1 MGLLKHRGH
10 AAAQQG
16 VNQMS
21 ARERVHDIKKRILI
35 VEDDADII
43 KSQREL
49 LSDRFTVIIKS
60 SGAQAIRYLKEN
72 PDIDLALLDIK
83 LPDMSG
89 IEVLKEIKK
98 LKPCVPAIIITAFG
112 NENVAVKAFRCGARD
127 YVKKPF
133 SNDELVRRIDFCLS
147 LNIIEQAKH
156 RTVLTNEADELAAD
170 FVCST
175 TAGRKNHHLLQALK
189 YIHNNFSTDISLD
202 QVAGTAGISKYHFCR
217 CFKEM
222 TGLTYQSY
230 LNRVRI
236 EQAKKFLHDDALS
249 ITDTGYA
256 VGYSDLTHFER
267 IFKKLTGTTPSQ
279 YRRRTPSLPA
289 ALWDHR

>member
-1 MGLLKHRGH
+1 MTSR
-10 AAAQQG
+10 
-16 VNQMS
+16 
-21 ARERVHDIKKRILI
+21 ARIRDDNKRILI

-43 KSQREL
+43 KVHQQL
-49 LSDRFTVIIKS
+49 LSELFTVIVKP
-60 SGAQAIRYLKEN
+60 SGMRAISYLRGN
-72 PDIDLALLDIK
+72 PDIDLVLLDIK
-83 LPDMSG
+83 LPDISG

-98 LKPCVPAIIITAFG
+98 IKPCVPTIIMTAFG
-112 NENVAVKAFRCGARD
+112 SENIAVKAFRCGARD

-133 SNDELVRRIDFCLS
+133 NNDELLRRINFCLS
-147 LNIIEQAKH
+147 LNIIEQARDRK
-156 RTVLTNEADELAAD
+156 VLTNETDEVAAD
-170 FVCST
+170 FVSRT
-175 TAGRKNHHLLQALK
+175 TNGRKNHNLRQAIK

-202 QVAGTAGISKYHFCR
+202 RVAGTAGISKYHFSR
-217 CFKEM
+217 LFKEM

-236 EQAKKFLHDDALS
+236 EQAKKLLNDEELS

-279 YRRRTPSLPA
+279 YRRRTSSLPA
-289 ALWDHR
+289 SSQHIP

>member
-1 MGLLKHRGH
+1 MTSR
-10 AAAQQG
+10 
-16 VNQMS
+16 
-21 ARERVHDIKKRILI
+21 ARIRDDKKRILI

-43 KSQREL
+43 KVHQQL
-49 LSDRFTVIIKS
+49 LSDLFTVIIKA
-60 SGAQAIRYLKEN
+60 SGIRAISYLRGN
-72 PDIDLALLDIK
+72 PDIDLVLLDIK

-98 LKPCVPAIIITAFG
+98 IKPCVPTIIITAFG
-112 NENVAVKAFRCGARD
+112 SENIAVKAFRCGARD

-133 SNDELVRRIDFCLS
+133 NNDELLRRINFCLS
-147 LNIIEQAKH
+147 LNIIEQARDRK
-156 RTVLTNEADELAAD
+156 VLTNEADEVAAD
-170 FVCST
+170 FVSRT
-175 TAGRKNHHLLQALK
+175 TNGRKNHNLQQAIK

-202 QVAGTAGISKYHFCR
+202 RVAGTAGISKYHFSR
-217 CFKEM
+217 LFKEM

-236 EQAKKFLHDDALS
+236 EQAKKLLNDEELS

-279 YRRRTPSLPA
+279 YRRRTSSLPA
-289 ALWDHR
+289 SSQHIP

>member
-1 MGLLKHRGH
+1 MISRVQ
-10 AAAQQG
+10 AQ
-16 VNQMS
+16 N
-21 ARERVHDIKKRILI
+21 DKKRILV
-35 VEDDADII
+35 VEDDAEII
-43 KSQREL
+43 KIQREL

-60 SGAQAIRYLKEN
+60 SGTQAIRYLKEN

-98 LKPCVPAIIITAFG
+98 IRPCVPTIIITAFG

-133 SNDELVRRIDFCLS
+133 SNDELLRRIDFCLS
-147 LNIIEQAKH
+147 LNIIEQSKN
-156 RTVLTNEADELAAD
+156 RTVLTNEADEFAAD
-170 FVCST
+170 FISRT
-175 TAGRKNHHLLQALK
+175 KAGRKNHTMQEALN
-189 YIHNNFSTDISLD
+189 YIHNNLATDISLD
-202 QVAGTAGISKYHFCR
+202 RVAGTAGISKFHFSR
-217 CFKEM
+217 LFKVM

-230 LNRVRI
+230 VNRVRI
-236 EQAKKFLHDDALS
+236 EQAKKLLDDDTLS

-267 IFKKLTGTTPSQ
+267 IFKKLAGTTPSQ

>member
-1 MGLLKHRGH
+1 M
-10 AAAQQG
+10 
-16 VNQMS
+16 N
-21 ARERVHDIKKRILI
+21 ARARVHDDKKRILV

-43 KSQREL
+43 KIHQEL
-49 LSDRFTVIIKS
+49 LADHFTVIVKS
-60 SGAQAIRYLKEN
+60 SGMRAISYVREN

-89 IEVLKEIKK
+89 IEVLKEIKR
-98 LKPCVPAIIITAFG
+98 LKPCVPTIIITAFG

-127 YVKKPF
+127 YIKKPF
-133 SNDELVRRIDFCLS
+133 SNDELLRRINFCLS

-156 RTVLTNEADELAAD
+156 RTVLTNESDEFSAD
-170 FVCST
+170 FVSRT
-175 TAGRKNHHLLQALK
+175 TTSRKNHNLRQALK

-202 QVAGTAGISKYHFCR
+202 LVAGTAGISKYHFSR
-217 CFKEM
+217 CFKEV

-236 EQAKKFLHDDALS
+236 EQAKKLLNDDALS

-267 IFKKLTGTTPSQ
+267 IFKKLTGATPSQ
-279 YRRRTPSLPA
+279 YRRRTSLSLVSCQNIP
-289 ALWDHR
+289 

>member
-1 MGLLKHRGH
+1 MDQGKILITEDEESLRFVLKKALEDEGYWVQT
-10 AAAQQG
+10 AANG
-16 VNQMS
+16 ES
-21 ARERVHDIKKRILI
+21 ARRSLTDTSFDV
-35 VEDDADII
+35 
-43 KSQREL
+43 
-49 LSDRFTVIIKS
+49 
-60 SGAQAIRYLKEN
+60 
-72 PDIDLALLDIK
+72 ALMDIK
-83 LPDMSG
+83 LPDISG

-98 LKPCVPAIIITAFG
+98 IKPCVPTIIITAFG
-112 NENVAVKAFRCGARD
+112 SENIAVKAFRCGARD

-133 SNDELVRRIDFCLS
+133 SNDELLRRINFCLS

-156 RTVLTNEADELAAD
+156 RKVLTSEAEEFAAD
-170 FVCST
+170 FVSRT
-175 TAGRKNHHLLQALK
+175 KPGRKNHNLQQALN
-189 YIHNNFSTDISLD
+189 YIHNNFSTEITLD
-202 QVAGTAGISKYHFCR
+202 RVAGTAGLSKYHFSR

-236 EQAKKFLHDDALS
+236 EQAKKLLNDDALS

-279 YRRRTPSLPA
+279 YRRRTSSLPA
-289 ALWDHR
+289 SS